1 MTERIKYI
9 HVQRSF
15 RFPVS
20 ETTQG
25 VSETMRRRNDRSP
38 TPLMRLKVAPKQR
51 ISLHAAT
58 YCRERTGKSGLDK
71 LEYGQNSNTKQGGW
85 ARLFVSNEQTNR
97 IAVVSL
103 DGVSPGL
110 ESIRPITYN
119 NLQHGAHTQQRCYFR
134 YVWIPHVQTLSFH
147 VSSQLFSG
155 LKNDNYKS
163 GE

>member
-9 HVQRSF
+9 HEQRPF

-58 YCRERTGKSGLDK
+58 YCRERTGKSELDK
-71 LEYGQNSNTKQGGW
+71 LEYGQNSKTKQGGW
-85 ARLFVSNEQTNR
+85 ARLYVSNEQTNR
-97 IAVVSL
+97 IAVVS
-103 DGVSPGL
+103 PGL
-110 ESIRPITYN
+110 KSIRPINTTIYN
-119 NLQHGAHTQQRCYFR
+119 KVRIINRDVISVTFG
-134 YVWIPHVQTLSFH
+134 FH
-147 VSSQLFSG
+147 MCRHYLFTFLPG
-155 LKNDNYKS
+155 FFQA
-163 GE
+163 

>member
-1 MTERIKYI
+1 MAI
-9 HVQRSF
+9 VSF
-15 RFPVS
+15 PRKRNDLSVS
-20 ETTQG
+20 ETA
-25 VSETMRRRNDRSP
+25 RRRNDRSP

-58 YCRERTGKSGLDK
+58 YCRERTGKNRLDK

-85 ARLFVSNEQTNR
+85 ARLYVSNEQTNR

-110 ESIRPITYN
+110 KSIRPINTTIYK
-119 NLQHGAHTQQRCYFR
+119 HGAHNQQRCYFS

-147 VSSQLFSG
+147 VCFRLFSD

>member
-71 LEYGQNSNTKQGGW
+71 LEYGQISNTKQGGW
-85 ARLFVSNEQTNR
+85 ARLYVSNEQTNR
-97 IAVVSL
+97 IAVVS
-103 DGVSPGL
+103 PGL
-110 ESIRPITYN
+110 KSIRPINTTIYN
-119 NLQHGAHTQQRCYFR
+119 TVRIINRDVILVTFG
-134 YVWIPHVQTLSFH
+134 FH
-147 VSSQLFSG
+147 MCRHYLFTFLPG
-155 LKNDNYKS
+155 FFQA
-163 GE
+163 